1 MTYNVSSA
9 MLNSTI
15 SLPMQYICL
24 QNNLLH
30 VKWDIKSCSLT
41 YCYCYFLVVSK
52 VDDVV
57 DSPSSVVASADVT
70 HGTQDDIDGRTALSL
85 MEVKC

>member
-1 MTYNVSSA
+1 VR
-9 MLNSTI
+9 
-15 SLPMQYICL
+15 
-24 QNNLLH
+24 H
-30 VKWDIKSCSLT
+30 EVT
-41 YCYCYFLVVSK
+41 YCCYYFIVVSK

-70 HGTQDDIDGRTALSL
+70 HGTQDDIVDSVISPSSVTASADVTHGTDGWTALFL

>member
-1 MTYNVSSA
+1 M
-9 MLNSTI
+9 
-15 SLPMQYICL
+15 
-24 QNNLLH
+24 
-30 VKWDIKSCSLT
+30 KSCSVT
-41 YCYCYFLVVSK
+41 YCCYYFLVVSK